1 MTDFRHALEQTDGA
15 ARVGRL
21 HTAREALDAVAIARS
36 AFDRYSFDLI
46 YARPGQSVADWRRE
60 LGEALSFG
68 TEHLSVYQLTIEEG
82 TRFHDRARDGAA
94 LVGEDEAATTLTS
107 LLKTR
112 RIQSH
117 LQPVSGG
124 KTITK
129 LRIVSRQQQLIR
141 LDFEDAFTDDQAHA
155 LLNAFNARLNDAD
168 AVILSD
174 YAKGALRQVSDMI
187 QLARQAGKPVIVD
200 TKGHDF
206 QRYRG
211 ATVITPNMGEFE
223 AVVGRCHDEDDIE
236 TKGQALRRSLELE
249 AVLVTRSEK
258 GMSLLMANQP
268 AMHISTRAQE
278 VFDVTG
284 AGDTVIATLGASL
297 ASGLTLRCSASCRR
311 GIRRFS
317 SPR

>member
-1 MTDFRHALEQTDGA
+1 MVESTTMPNPHLLTNVPDFSQARVLIVGDVMLDRYWFGDVSRISPEAPVPVVHVHQQEHRLGGA
-15 ARVGRL
+15 AN
-21 HTAREALDAVAIARS
+21 VAAN
-36 AFDRYSFDLI
+36 
-46 YARPGQSVADWRRE
+46 
-60 LGEALSFG
+60 
-68 TEHLSVYQLTIEEG
+68 T
-82 TRFHDRARDGAA
+82 AA
-94 LVGEDEAATTLTS
+94 LGVSTSLLGLVGDDEAAAKLES
-107 LLKTR
+107 LLEAR

-117 LQPVSGG
+117 LHPVVGG

-141 LDFEDAFTDDQAHA
+141 LDFEDAFTDDQSHA

-236 TKGQALRRSLELE
+236 T
-249 AVLVTRSEK
+249 VL
-258 GMSLLMANQP
+258 MLL
-268 AMHISTRAQE
+268 
-278 VFDVTG
+278 
-284 AGDTVIATLGASL
+284 
-297 ASGLTLRCSASCRR
+297 
-311 GIRRFS
+311 
-317 SPR
+317 